1 MSLPRLAVDR
11 PVSTLMLLVSILAV
25 GTISLFRLPLEFYP
39 KLSIPF
45 VAIVVPYPNS
55 NPTQIEKTVARPL
68 EEALATL
75 PDLKTIRSSSDADQC
90 MVQMEFDWGL
100 DLDVLRMLVR
110 EKVDQVK
117 PSLPDEVRDIQV
129 YSFNTSDIP
138 VVQSRIS
145 APGVDLSSNYE
156 LLESR
161 VLNRLRSVPGV
172 ARVTL
177 DGIEP
182 REIFIDLR
190 IDKIKAHRVDVG
202 ALIARL
208 RGINSS
214 ISLGRISEDG
224 RRYSARAMGSLGSM
238 DEIGQLVIDERGL
251 RLGDIADIT
260 YEEPPVAHA
269 RLLNREKAI
278 GLNIFKESTA
288 NTVATVE
295 AVQRVLGGEIAKDP
309 LLKGINLFVWEDQ
322 AREIRA
328 GLEDLSQAGLIG
340 GLLAIGVL
348 FVFLRRWDSTLI
360 VAASVPISLLATTA
374 VMYFSGRNLNVL
386 SMMGLMLGVGML
398 VDNAIVVLESIDRK
412 HRIEPDTK
420 RSAHLGASEV
430 AVAIT
435 ASTLTSVIV
444 FLPLVLGGKD
454 DLTIFLGEAGFAI
467 AVSLIAS
474 LVVSLLMIPLM
485 AVRIMGRRGTTD
497 TAGGLSWLEDRYASV
512 LGWTFR
518 HKAWTFAIVTVCF
531 VGGFLPFA
539 AGWIE
544 TNTFSGS
551 INRRLFLRYE
561 FTDFTYKSG
570 ARRVVDQMEDYLWQH
585 KDEFKVRDIYSFYQ
599 ENRAET
605 TLVLTDESL
614 GDHELKALRK
624 TIREGLPV
632 IPGVKA
638 RFENEDESSESTTF
652 FAVKLFGND
661 LERLNDWAERVA
673 VALEGIDDI
682 EDVTTSARTT
692 RREVRARLDSD
703 HAASL
708 GLDPQD
714 MADIFAFTLGGIRL
728 PRLNMGD
735 REANINL
742 ALALEDRENLEDLAA
757 LNVGAA
763 EDGRPVQLAEVAE
776 FEVVPQAQSIERE
789 NRKIRAHVRAAFEG
803 EGEFGETQEKITEMM
818 DGIGLPPG
826 ISWSWNRRIE
836 QQEEQGQQMALNF
849 LLALFLVYVLM
860 ASLFESLAQPFA
872 ILFAIP
878 FSLIGATWFL
888 TLTGTPFNLMANM
901 GVLILMGIVVNNG
914 IVLLD
919 RVNHYRREGLA
930 REDAA
935 IRAGRDRL
943 RPILMTASTTIL
955 GLVPLALGSAGVGG
969 WAYYYPLARTVM
981 GGLMSSTFLTLIVLP
996 YVNIGVESAADWAA
1010 SIWRASSPRGAQ
1022 LVGPT

>member
-110 EKVDQVK
+110 EKVDQVR

-224 RRYSARAMGSLGSM
+224 KRYSARAMGSLGSM

-518 HKAWTFAIVTVCF
+518 HRAWTFAIVTVCF
-531 VGGFLPFA
+531 VAGFVPFA

-585 KDEFKVRDIYSFYQ
+585 RDEFKVRDIYS
-599 ENRAET
+599 
-605 TLVLTDESL
+605 
-614 GDHELKALRK
+614 
-624 TIREGLPV
+624 PV

-661 LERLNDWAERVA
+661 LERLNDWAEKVA

-728 PRLNMGD
+728 PRLNTGD
-735 REANINL
+735 READINL
-742 ALALEDRENLEDLAA
+742 ALAREDRENLEDLSA

-776 FEVVPQAQSIERE
+776 FEVVSQAQSIERE

-836 QQEEQGQQMALNF
+836 QEEEQGQQMALNF

-919 RVNHYRREGLA
+919 RVNHYRREGLS

-996 YVNIGVESAADWAA
+996 YINIGVESAADWAA

-1022 LVGPT
+1022 LAGPT